1 MLNRSAFDPRVFH
14 GIAHR
19 GYHDEVAPE
28 NSMAAFEKAVAA
40 GLPFECDVHLTKDG
54 QVVVSHDSLL
64 KRMTGKEGKIEE
76 LTLEELRAGYKLPN
90 GENLPLLSEVL
101 DYVQERVPVVVE
113 IKVVDKN
120 YKAIVAKVLPLL
132 SPIKEK
138 KNITI
143 ISFDTRAL
151 SKCKK
156 SGFSRGLL
164 IEKNNTWVL
173 MFRGLF
179 DYLDVEDCLVDEPRI
194 VKYRKKGG
202 LVNVWTVD
210 TKEKLAEVKG
220 KVDMITFQHLPLEAV
235 EDAHHG

>member
-19 GYHDEVAPE
+19 GYHDQVSPE
-28 NSMAAFEKAVAA
+28 NSMEAFEKAVAA

-76 LTLEELRAGYKLPN
+76 LTLAELRAGYKLPN
-90 GENLPLLSEVL
+90 GADLPLLKEVL
-101 DYVQERVPVVVE
+101 DFVQERVPIVVE
-113 IKVVDKN
+113 IKVVDRN
-120 YKAIVAKVLPLL
+120 YKAIVAAVLPLL
-132 SPIKEK
+132 SHIKEK
-138 KNITI
+138 KNISI
-143 ISFDTRAL
+143 ISFDPRAL
-151 SKCKK
+151 TRCKK
-156 SGFSRGLL
+156 AGFSRGLL

-173 MFRGLF
+173 MFRGKF

-194 VKYRKKGG
+194 VKYRRKGG

-210 TKEKLAEVKG
+210 TQEKLAHVKG
-220 KVDMITFQHLPLEAV
+220 KVDMITFQHLPLDAV